1 MTDQDPKGRVLLA
14 DDEAGLLDAYGTM
27 LRDAGYEVETANNG
41 REAMNLIWKK
51 QFDVVLTDISM
62 PGMNGLQVLRAV
74 RERDLDVPV
83 VLMTGNPMV
92 ESAVQA
98 IEHGALGYLLKP
110 VMQET
115 LVKTAEE
122 AARLGRLAR
131 LKREALSYLGA
142 EDKLL
147 GDRAGLEGAFAKAL
161 ETLWMAYQPIVTARD
176 GAVFGHEAL
185 MRTAEPMLAAP
196 PALLDA
202 AERLRCIP
210 HLGRKVR
217 EIVAASMV
225 DTTARGAI
233 FVNVHSLELSDDA
246 LFAPAAGLSRKAKG
260 VVLEIT
266 ERASVER
273 VADLRDRIQALRQL
287 GYRIALDD
295 LGAGYAGLT
304 SFTALQPDIVK
315 LDMALVHGADRD
327 PMKRKLIGSLAE
339 VCRDSGILVVAEG
352 VETEAER
359 DAVVSARC
367 DLLQGYLIG
376 RPAALNDGGP

>member
-41 REAMNLIWKK
+41 REAMDLIWKK

-62 PGMNGLQVLRAV
+62 PGMNGLQLLRAV
-74 RERDLDVPV
+74 RERDLDVPF

-110 VMQET
+110 VMQQT
-115 LVKTAEE
+115 LVRSVEE
-122 AARLGRLAR
+122 AARLGLLAR

-161 ETLWMAYQPIVTARD
+161 GTLWMAYQPIVTARD

-185 MRTAEPMLAAP
+185 MRTAEPMLATP
-196 PALLDA
+196 PTLLDA
-202 AERLRCIP
+202 AERLRRIP
-210 HLGRKVR
+210 QLGRVVR
-217 EIVAASMV
+217 ETVAASMGNNP
-225 DTTARGAI
+225 AGAI
-233 FVNVHSLELSDDA
+233 FVNVHSLELTDDT
-246 LFAPAAGLSRKAKG
+246 LFAAAAGLSRKAKG

-304 SFTALQPDIVK
+304 TFTALQPDIVK
-315 LDMALVHGADRD
+315 LDLALVQGVERE
-327 PMKRKLIGSLAE
+327 PMKRKLIGSMTQ
-339 VCRDSGILVVAEG
+339 VCKDSGILVVAEG

-359 DAVVSARC
+359 DAVVEAGC
-367 DLLQGYLIG
+367 DLLQGHLFG
-376 RPAALNDGGP
+376 RPERTLRV